1 MAHTLSAYATHTL
14 SAGSPR
20 TWQPFISHHQRWTD
34 STAPE
39 KKGSQQNP
47 SPAESSIGPPPNF
60 TLNTVIEAV
69 MKVKHLLMNKLH
81 RFIRLITPPCDRC
94 VQYLLT
100 GVNPSV
106 LNRHRWGL
114 QSWRCQLA
122 TSHFPT
128 FPIDGLHFPP
138 KGPTRSLVYPS
149 FIN

>member
-1 MAHTLSAYATHTL
+1 MATFHKP
-14 SAGSPR
+14 SPALDGLYCSREKRAPNR
-20 TWQPFISHHQRWTD
+20 T
-34 STAPE
+34 
-39 KKGSQQNP
+39 P
-47 SPAESSIGPPPNF
+47 SPAESSIGSPPNF

-138 KGPTRSLVYPS
+138 KGPTGL
-149 FIN
+149 